1 MMRQVITAVIVKAVA
16 LQVER
21 QASLAIARGVIATNF
36 PRTADVRGICVMVK
50 DHYIDCE
57 AFGLGLVI
65 AVRIGHADN
74 IGEVF
79 GDFQFL
85 DSFAH
90 VVVGL
95 RMRVSQ
101 IHTPLSRGGD
111 FADDMVRLHE
121 RLVLQF
127 LQADGLHGGIHGA
140 FVQGQLHHGIVGD
153 VVGDA
158 LMRDV
163 SQCVDGMELI
173 VGIDLLAM
181 ATTVGDEVVASD
193 VFRSSRQFLHLG
205 MLGSLLDVGVN
216 LLFDFVGIVAH
227 VILGG

>member
-1 MMRQVITAVIVKAVA
+1 MVRQVKTAVIVKAVA
-16 LQVER
+16 LQVKR
-21 QASLAIARGVIATNF
+21 QASLAIARGVIATDF

-65 AVRIGHADN
+65 AIRIGHADN

-85 DSFAH
+85 GSFAH

-101 IHTPLSRGGD
+101 VHTPLSRGGD

-127 LQADGLHGGIHGA
+127 LQADGFHGGIHGT
-140 FVQGQLHHGIVGD
+140 FVKGQLHHGKLLD
-153 VVGDA
+153 AECDA

-173 VGIDLLAM
+173 VGVDLLAVD
-181 ATTVGDEVVASD
+181 ATVGDEVVASD
-193 VFRSSRQFLHLG
+193 VFNSSGQFLHLG
-205 MLGSLLDVGVN
+205 MIGSLLDVGVN
-216 LLFDFVGIVAH
+216 LLFDFVGIIGH

>member
-1 MMRQVITAVIVKAVA
+1 MVRQVITAVIIKAVA
-16 LQVER
+16 LQVKR
-21 QASLAIARGVIATNF
+21 QRSFPITGRVIATDF

-65 AVRIGHADN
+65 AIRIGHADN

-85 DSFAH
+85 GSFAH
-90 VVVGL
+90 VVGGL

-101 IHTPLSRGGD
+101 VHTPLSRGGD
-111 FADDMVRLHE
+111 FADGVVRLHE
-121 RLVLQF
+121 SLVLQF
-127 LQADGLHGGIHGA
+127 LQGDRPNTRIHGA
-140 FVQGQLHHGIVGD
+140 LIKGQFHHGKVLD
-153 VVGDA
+153 VESKA

-173 VGIDLLAM
+173 VGIDLLAVK
-181 ATTVGDEVVASD
+181 ATVGDEVVASD
-193 VFRSSRQFLHLG
+193 ILHAFRQFLHLG
-205 MLGSLLDVGVN
+205 VIGSLLDVGVN
-216 LLFDFVGIVAH
+216 LLFDFVGIVGH
-227 VILGG
+227 IILGG